1 MSSGNGANNG
11 GSSRSAQMDTKRE
24 EFRKYLEKEG
34 VLEYLTKSL
43 VSLYEAEK
51 PNSALD
57 YLKNNFSG
65 KETEILQLKVSNLT
79 RESESLTK
87 ENQSLKDKVA
97 ELEAKLADQQ
107 KEHQEQLQK
116 ERANFEKEKERV
128 AAEASVTAAESQPPT
143 KMAVDEDAT
152 TTDKKP
158 APEGRGSSD
167 KPEGEAEKKKAIGD
181 EAVAAVAAPPPVT
194 ELAATTDLSEPME
207 QDMPPQ
213 QQPDNGAGEN
223 ASAPAGSAEQIAAKA
238 VETDCSIADSQPA
251 QAGAAAIAQSGNGIQ
266 KPEAGAD
273 AAAGKPEGGSETGKP
288 DQPAAP
294 AVSAPETAKE
304 AF

>member
-181 EAVAAVAAPPPVT
+181 EAVAAVAAPPPAT
-194 ELAATTDLSEPME
+194 ELAATTDFHEPME
-207 QDMPPQ
+207 QDMPAQ
-213 QQPDNGAGEN
+213 QQPDKGAGEN
-223 ASAPAGSAEQIAAKA
+223 GSAEQIAAKA
-238 VETDCSIADSQPA
+238 GETDCSIADSQPA
-251 QAGAAAIAQSGNGIQ
+251 QAGAAIGQSGGIQ
-266 KPEAGAD
+266 KPEEPEAGAD
-273 AAAGKPEGGSETGKP
+273 SAAAGKPEGGSETAKP